1 MRMLAPHWQALT
13 ARWAE
18 AACLF
23 YRLASP
29 AIRLSQLAAIKREKA
44 QSLPEPVIQLLASSA
59 ATVLKAARITGINA
73 DFYLPGFFLHS
84 VTGVTHTTIS
94 LLLPRMA
101 GAGKPQQGVSSP
113 LLCAVRAVDSALG
126 LSRCRLP
133 ELCPLMVLGSCHVA
147 TLVDG
152 AAGELLHCSEPTT
165 TRRDAHSAVGSM
177 SYYATHLSTLIHFLA
192 SQGCEGAPTGT
203 APLRDLLARPLLT
216 LLHSPLLDTLVALQ
230 HVMTR
235 ALPSLQRA
243 WEANEGASIC
253 QMHQTPAPAEPDAM
267 ESKVAMQVGHPY
279 YSL

>member
-1 MRMLAPHWQALT
+1 
-13 ARWAE
+13 
-18 AACLF
+18 
-23 YRLASP
+23 
-29 AIRLSQLAAIKREKA
+29 
-44 QSLPEPVIQLLASSA
+44 
-59 ATVLKAARITGINA
+59 
-73 DFYLPGFFLHS
+73 
-84 VTGVTHTTIS
+84 
-94 LLLPRMA
+94 
-101 GAGKPQQGVSSP
+101 
-113 LLCAVRAVDSALG
+113 
-126 LSRCRLP
+126 
-133 ELCPLMVLGSCHVA
+133 
-147 TLVDG
+147 
-152 AAGELLHCSEPTT
+152 
-165 TRRDAHSAVGSM
+165 M